1 MSNESG
7 PLQADDL
14 FFAMLIR
21 GDADALNSA
30 LTDDFILIDV
40 MSGSEFARAA
50 LLEVIR
56 SGELQ
61 FESIQPAE
69 RKARV
74 YGSAAVVTGRTQ
86 MKMRFGGEAV
96 SANSRYTHVFV
107 KDSDRWRLASAQ
119 GTPIAAAPPR

>member
-1 MSNESG
+1 MSNESRA
-7 PLQADDL
+7 LQADDQ

-21 GDADALNSA
+21 GDADVLNVA

-40 MSGSEFARAA
+40 MSGSEFAKVP
-50 LLEVIR
+50 LLEVIG
-56 SGELQ
+56 SGELK
-61 FESIQPAE
+61 FESIEPSE
-69 RKARV
+69 RKARM
-74 YGSAAVVTGRTQ
+74 YGSVAVVTGRTK
-86 MKMRFGGEAV
+86 MKMRFGGEEV